1 MTPFALRLKELIG
14 ERTVSAFA
22 RQVGMSESLIR
33 KYLSGSEPSLTR
45 AAQIADKTNSSLY
58 WLATGLGNRPEVIAQ
73 VDDDVLQNALSL
85 ALELAKNRETT
96 LENPKIMKLV
106 FVLYHHMYIHRQRD
120 GFMDV
125 REAGAMARRML
136 TEDEL

>member
-45 AAQIADKTNSSLY
+45 AAQIADKTNASLY
-58 WLATGLGNRPEVIAQ
+58 WLATGLGSRAETADQ
-73 VDDDVLQNALSL
+73 VNDEVLQNALSIV
-85 ALELAKNRETT
+85 LELARSRETS
-96 LENPKIMKLV
+96 LENPKIVKLI
-106 FVLYHHMYIHRQRD
+106 FVLYHHLYIHRQRD
-120 GFMDV
+120 GFMDL
-125 REAGAMARRML
+125 REAGSLVRRL
-136 TEDEL
+136 ATELEL